1 MAVLLFVCLQPFC
14 CTLGRCMCL
23 GTTTTDN
30 SAKETPK
37 TGKGPRLCTCIY
49 HLNLMKFSFYV
60 HLYIHVHIQVCCV
73 ALPCLFVFHLSFMY
87 HVPCTCIYMYMY
99 MYVSCHLH
107 SGHPVRVSLPG
118 PAQHVACGDNH
129 TVVLLQSGRGTSS
142 SHTKYMYMYMYILF
156 PSSCLWWNIS
166 LCTCIYSRPL

>member
-1 MAVLLFVCLQPFC
+1 
-14 CTLGRCMCL
+14 MCL

-73 ALPCLFVFHLSFMY
+73 ALPCLFVFHLSFKNMY
-87 HVPCTCIYMYMY
+87 HVYTCTCMFLAIFI
-99 MYVSCHLH
+99 
-107 SGHPVRVSLPG
+107 
-118 PAQHVACGDNH
+118 
-129 TVVLLQSGRGTSS
+129 VVIQ
-142 SHTKYMYMYMYILF
+142 
-156 PSSCLWWNIS
+156 
-166 LCTCIYSRPL
+166 